1 MPSARFILVGGF
13 LGAGKTT
20 ALLRLAERLKREGR
34 RVGLITNDQ
43 TIRDRPETVRAL
55 VTAVGV
61 ASAAQL
67 RGSDTATLKAVF
79 VTKYHDDVCADA
91 PSAHHCDPTT
101 GSAVVPGLK
110 AEDME
115 EPSEENEVP
124 SAENEMAEGYHPR
137 AETAEKAVAE
147 VLGEERNEP
156 EDDEQ
161 VDPALLEKLKA
172 LLSK

>member
-1 MPSARFILVGGF
+1 MKNAIM
-13 LGAGKTT
+13 K
-20 ALLRLAERLKREGR
+20 ALEDLD
-34 RVGLITNDQ
+34 GL
-43 TIRDRPETVRAL
+43 
-55 VTAVGV
+55 
-61 ASAAQL
+61 
-67 RGSDTATLKAVF
+67 SDKAVR
-79 VTKYHDDVCADA
+79 VRIL
-91 PSAHHCDPTT
+91 
-101 GSAVVPGLK
+101 GLK